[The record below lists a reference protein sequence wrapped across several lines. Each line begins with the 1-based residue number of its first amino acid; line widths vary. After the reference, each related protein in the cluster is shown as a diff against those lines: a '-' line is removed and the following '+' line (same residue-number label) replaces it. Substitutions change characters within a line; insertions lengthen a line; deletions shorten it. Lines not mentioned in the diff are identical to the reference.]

1 MYYDDLL
8 FNDVNRPT
16 ALTPEFLWAQRK
28 DQIYLTINVPNV
40 KKDEATVTLT
50 DDGHVYFKGPGGN
63 VGHEE
68 EYVLDVTLF
77 KPVKADLSKWKI
89 TARSVF
95 FRILKADS
103 GPYWDRLLKAEGRNI
118 HCKIDWDNWKDE
130 DEDEDE
136 YSFGSQFA
144 DNKDLQDMDFGS
156 GASTS
161 DEEEDAEAVVDATA
175 AK

>member
-1 MYYDDLL
+1 MLTRR
-8 FNDVNRPT
+8 NDST

-28 DQIYLTINVPNV
+28 DQVYLTINLPNV
-40 KKDEATVTLT
+40 KDDAVVRLT
-50 DDGHVYFKGPGGN
+50 DDGVLYFKGLGGN

-68 EYVLDVTLF
+68 QYVLDITLF
-77 KPVKADLSKWKI
+77 KPIKTSDSVWKI
-89 TARSVF
+89 TARSITFKIV
-95 FRILKADS
+95 KAES
-103 GPYWDRLLKAEGRNI
+103 GPYWERLLKQSGRNI

-144 DNKDLQDMDFGS
+144 DSKDLQDMDFGS

-161 DEEEDAEAVVDATA
+161 DDEDDAVEGTVDATEST
-175 AK
+175 